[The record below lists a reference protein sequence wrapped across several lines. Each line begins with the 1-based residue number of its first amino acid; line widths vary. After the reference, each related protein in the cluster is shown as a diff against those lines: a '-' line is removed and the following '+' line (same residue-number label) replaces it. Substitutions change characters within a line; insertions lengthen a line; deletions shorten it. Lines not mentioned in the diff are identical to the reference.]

1 MERKYTILSIF
12 LIVLA
17 FGLVILP
24 RKNNRKAI
32 DPNALPSSVVEKSR
46 YLTVDQI
53 THRIIEDDPTLTLI
67 DLRPAD
73 LYKSFALPGSVNIHP
88 DSLFNKSGFD
98 LLNQPGKDKIL
109 YANSDLPAEKAWLL
123 CSRYSISRVYIMKG
137 GMDEWDNTFI
147 HIKPI
152 SGTPSSTE
160 LDLLSFRNA
169 ARQYFVGSSEKSD
182 APVTPKVT
190 EKIPVIRRAVKA
202 TSGGGC

>member
-1 MERKYTILSIF
+1 MERKYTILSI
-12 LIVLA
+12 LLLVLA
-17 FGLVILP
+17 LGLVILP
-24 RKNNRKAI
+24 KKNDRKEI
-32 DPNALPSSVVEKSR
+32 DPNALSSSVVEKSR

-73 LYKSFALPGSVNIHP
+73 LYKAFALPGSVNIHP

-98 LLNQPGKDKIL
+98 LLNQAGKDKIL
-109 YANSDLPAEKAWLL
+109 YATSDLPAEKAWLF

-137 GMDEWDNTFI
+137 GMEEWDNTFI

-152 SGTPSSTE
+152 SGTPSSTD

-169 ARQYFVGSSEKSD
+169 ARQYFVGSSEKNVVPV
-182 APVTPKVT
+182 APQVK
-190 EKIPVIRRAVKA
+190 ENIPFIRRAAKA